1 MLTAKQERNA
11 TRSNRRMCRHWFLI
25 NSNNMRFFMEI
36 ADGRKKQRYLALKSV
51 KITALFPK
59 S

>member
-1 MLTAKQERNA
+1 MLTAKQERSA
-11 TRSNRRMCRHWFLI
+11 ARSDRRMCRNWFLI
-25 NSNNMRFFMEI
+25 NSNYMRYFMEI